1 MAGNENSR
9 ESTPGSNNDTEIV
22 SGNDGRNIFDIEN
35 TSGINSVKGALKF
48 MQDGFRAYTQNT
60 EELKEMIQAQAQIHN
75 ESIRDL
81 RELIGSLKL
90 TNFAA
95 PPGKKIPSIQAPKVK
110 VEEITPPKSRTEE
123 EIKPALSEKYQ
134 YEKTN
139 SNPTFSPAA

>member
-1 MAGNENSR
+1 MDS
-9 ESTPGSNNDTEIV
+9 
-22 SGNDGRNIFDIEN
+22 
-35 TSGINSVKGALKF
+35 
-48 MQDGFRAYTQNT
+48 
-60 EELKEMIQAQAQIHN
+60 ELKEMIQAQAQIHN

-90 TNFAA
+90 KNFAA
-95 PPGKKIPSIQAPKVK
+95 PPGQKIPSIQASKVK